1 MIAVLVAGLAIG
13 AAAADEPTIYKTIG
27 PDGHVVYSDRQPGD
41 GKLQETRA
49 PLTRP
54 AGESTPLTNATAP
67 LATRPPRVET
77 SPSPVAQVAATL
89 GSGKPVLFVD
99 ATCTECRRA
108 QLWLMAHQVD
118 YRLVDV
124 ATPSGRADYTAAGGR
139 GALPLLLRGGRR
151 VQGWSD
157 RAYEE
162 LFGLR

>member
-1 MIAVLVAGLAIG
+1 MLLAGGLAAV
-13 AAAADEPTIYKTIG
+13 AAVADEPTIYKTIG

-41 GKLQETRA
+41 GHLQEKRS
-49 PLTRP
+49 P
-54 AGESTPLTNATAP
+54 ASRSSGEAIPMTDATAP
-67 LATRPPRVET
+67 LATSPPRVENA
-77 SPSPVAQVAATL
+77 PSPVAQVAATL
-89 GSGKPVLFVD
+89 GAGKPVLFVD
-99 ATCTECRRA
+99 ATCIECRRA

-124 ATPSGRADYTAAGGR
+124 ASPAGRADYAAAGGR

-157 RAYEE
+157 SAYEE